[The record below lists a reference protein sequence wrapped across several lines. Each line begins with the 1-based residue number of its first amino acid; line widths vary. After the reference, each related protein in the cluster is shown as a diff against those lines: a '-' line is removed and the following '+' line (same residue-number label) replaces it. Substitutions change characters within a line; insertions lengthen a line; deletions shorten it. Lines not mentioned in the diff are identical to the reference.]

1 MRSEGSV
8 KSTPVCCLTTKGLE
22 INSNPNVYIA
32 YVCEEVSFSFSM
44 MPTILFDDAT
54 HQQEGKHYAI
64 LPTSSSVVKSKYRID
79 PLFDSPERYIPGAI
93 SVTTSL

>member
-1 MRSEGSV
+1 
-8 KSTPVCCLTTKGLE
+8 
-22 INSNPNVYIA
+22 
-32 YVCEEVSFSFSM
+32 M
-44 MPTILFDDAT
+44 MPTTLFDDAT